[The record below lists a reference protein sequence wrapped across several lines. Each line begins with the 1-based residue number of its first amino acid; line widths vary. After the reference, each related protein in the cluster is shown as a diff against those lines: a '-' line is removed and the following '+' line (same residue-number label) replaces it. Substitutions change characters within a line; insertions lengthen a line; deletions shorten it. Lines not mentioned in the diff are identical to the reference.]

1 MIFITDELGK
11 FEKNIIELAE
21 NVGFKECKTIEAI
34 DLFCGI
40 SERNDVLKEKDRYYA
55 FIDIPQYWSVR
66 ADGLNGA
73 IYDNKTKKANIYFK
87 NPIEKRMVSRV
98 EWIDRNNT
106 VYKVDYYNKYGY
118 MYCSENVSGGNVTV
132 REFYDRNGDI
142 KVLEQTGPKTYTTF
156 GTRISPKSYRGF
168 ADYLEAYLKYN
179 KIYDENIW
187 LTSDEI
193 LNKFAWDYGNFKI
206 SYLPQNRLNSDL
218 TVITQTNT
226 AFRILCSEEQQVNWY
241 KENSNYKCDR
251 LYSYLENNKSKFG
264 RKEAFIIT
272 ESDQLEYIEQLIN
285 DFPEITFHIAA
296 STIMSDKLT
305 RLDINNNV
313 ELYPCITEQK
323 RKELFERCDIYLD
336 INHYRELYN
345 AVNEAMVNNMIIL
358 AFDNTAHSKELY
370 PMGNIFESSNYVK
383 MKETLK
389 NIITSQ
395 TIFNEYIDR
404 QKKQLKQLAA
414 KVVMGEVY
422 NFMGLS
428 CSYPDA
434 DDTKKQDDDEKRQ
447 FYSADIIYTT
457 NGTLGFDFLFD
468 NLVKKKEDRFLCDFH
483 YVIIDEADSVLLD
496 SAIMPLVIS
505 GVPRVQSNLYD
516 VCDFFVTTLV
526 EDIDY
531 IEEDKAVW
539 LTPKGVKFAESFF
552 GISNFYGKEN
562 FEINRHVTLSL
573 RAHKLLKNKKDY
585 VVTDKKEVELF
596 DGATGRLMHGVKL
609 RGGQHQA
616 IEAKEKVEISQEY
629 RTVASVTFQNLFMMF
644 DKMAG
649 MSGTLMDAKDE
660 LFETYGKHVV
670 RIPTNRP
677 LKRVDRKDRYFK
689 NGHDQFWTAVDD
701 VIRLHETG
709 QPVLV
714 VLNSVT
720 DTDLFSRLL
729 IEKNIPHNVLNASN
743 AFWEA
748 QIIAG
753 AGQLNAVTVA
763 TTMAGRGTD
772 IKLGDGVKE
781 LGGLA
786 VIGIGRMNNS
796 RSERQARGRAGRQ
809 GDPGFSQYYVSLEDD
824 IVGAEDDDK
833 LQRYID
839 GKKRIGKRKIKRI
852 VNQCQKLSVE
862 SEEMNRKKSLQY
874 DQVLQRQRDLI
885 YATRKKLLDGASVEQ
900 EKIVE
905 IAKENISDFV
915 NHFDCIQSNKKHGR
929 RRGRKKYNDKNTNTE
944 QYTSILNRY
953 ILDNISYKL
962 DAGLTLSDMQS
973 AATVSDYLMLRVYQG
988 LSRQRE
994 RIGDEE
1000 AYEQFVR
1007 EATLKAVD
1015 DGWVEL
1021 IDYLEQLKYAVA
1033 GRASAQRNVMFEYQN
1048 EAFES
1053 FLDTEKAVKCNII
1066 RNILLSDVKIGKD
1079 GRLHVIYP

>member
-1 MIFITDELGK
+1 MNGKDKISVIIPCYNVQKYIMRCFDSIYSQTYGFENLEVILIDDLSTDNTWSILESLQRQYPENVISLKIQKKGKCGGARNLGMDICTGKYITFVDADDYVHPDMLRVLYDRMTEDDYDVAQCGVSCFKADKPNVLEVNDFEIQRLDLDNVDNRKNLIIGLTGFTNVTAWAKLYSTKFIIEHNLRFIEDVYYEDTHFSMLCVLLAKKYCKVQSTLYYYFENTEGIIRSEISNAKIRDAKIIMDHIRQAIQSRKAELGNVIEQCYCEIQTFLLWHQYIEPYSRIETFMNRELDICKEEFLKSEPDIFNNPYVK
-11 FEKNIIELAE
+11 FFSDD
-21 NVGFKECKTIEAI
+21 V
-34 DLFCGI
+34 
-40 SERNDVLKEKDRYYA
+40 VLKRMSRLRVTAKKMDNAYFLDNAMHICLGIHDKDGNYSVWA
-55 FIDIPQYWSVR
+55 GTTMQSIVENTKAPIVFHILHDDTLNEINKNKLSLIADNSGNDI
-66 ADGLNGA
+66 
-73 IYDNKTKKANIYFK
+73 
-87 NPIEKRMVSRV
+87 
-98 EWIDRNNT
+98 
-106 VYKVDYYNKYGY
+106 
-118 MYCSENVSGGNVTV
+118 
-132 REFYDRNGDI
+132 EFHHFNSD
-142 KVLEQTGPKTYTTF
+142 VF
-156 GTRISPKSYRGF
+156 GTF
-168 ADYLEAYLKYN
+168 ADSMN
-179 KIYDENIW
+179 R
-187 LTSDEI
+187 
-193 LNKFAWDYGNFKI
+193 FAIG
-206 SYLPQNRLNSDL
+206 
-218 TVITQTNT
+218 TM
-226 AFRILCSEEQQVNWY
+226 FRIMLP
-241 KENSNYKCDR
+241 D
-251 LYSYLENNKSKFG
+251 
-264 RKEAFIIT
+264 
-272 ESDQLEYIEQLIN
+272 
-285 DFPEITFHIAA
+285 
-296 STIMSDKLT
+296 IMPDLKK
-305 RLDINNNV
+305 I
-313 ELYPCITEQK
+313 
-323 RKELFERCDIYLD
+323 IYLD
-336 INHYRELYN
+336 SDLF
-345 AVNEAMVNNMIIL
+345 VNT
-358 AFDNTAHSKELY
+358 D
-370 PMGNIFESSNYVK
+370 
-383 MKETLK
+383 
-389 NIITSQ
+389 
-395 TIFNEYIDR
+395 
-404 QKKQLKQLAA
+404 
-414 KVVMGEVY
+414 
-422 NFMGLS
+422 
-428 CSYPDA
+428 
-434 DDTKKQDDDEKRQ
+434 
-447 FYSADIIYTT
+447 
-457 NGTLGFDFLFD
+457 
-468 NLVKKKEDRFLCDFH
+468 
-483 YVIIDEADSVLLD
+483 
-496 SAIMPLVIS
+496 
-505 GVPRVQSNLYD
+505 
-516 VCDFFVTTLV
+516 
-526 EDIDY
+526 
-531 IEEDKAVW
+531 IEELW
-539 LTPKGVKFAESFF
+539 
-552 GISNFYGKEN
+552 
-562 FEINRHVTLSL
+562 
-573 RAHKLLKNKKDY
+573 
-585 VVTDKKEVELF
+585 
-596 DGATGRLMHGVKL
+596 
-609 RGGQHQA
+609 
-616 IEAKEKVEISQEY
+616 
-629 RTVASVTFQNLFMMF
+629 
-644 DKMAG
+644 
-649 MSGTLMDAKDE
+649 
-660 LFETYGKHVV
+660 KHVV

-839 GKKRIGKRKIKRI
+839 GKKRVGKRKIKRI

-885 YATRKKLLDGASVEQ
+885 YATRKNLLDGASVEQ
-900 EKIVE
+900 EKIVG

-929 RRGRKKYNDKNTNTE
+929 RRGRKKDSDKNTNTQ
-944 QYTSILNRY
+944 QYTSMLNRY

-962 DAGLTLSDMQS
+962 DAGLSKSDMQS

-1079 GRLHVIYP
+1079 GRLQVIYP